1 MTLHVIVGAG
11 PIGSSTALLLA
22 ARGERVRVLTR
33 SGQGPSAENIEN
45 TAVDALDTERLTR
58 LAEGAA
64 VLYNC
69 ANPPY
74 HRWPE
79 QWPPLAE
86 SLLTAAERTGA
97 GLVTMSNLY
106 GHGPTDHPMTEHDP
120 LGATGAKGRV
130 RAQMWERALAA
141 HRDGGVRATEARA
154 SDYFGPGARA
164 QSHIGERSIP
174 RLLAGKP
181 ISVFGDPD
189 TPHSWTY
196 IADIAATLATLG
208 SDARAW
214 GQAWNVPTN
223 PPMSQREIYAALAR
237 AAQAPTPRLRRVPT
251 AVLRAGGLFV
261 PFLREFP
268 EIAYQFTR
276 PFVVDSTAAQTTFGI
291 TPTPM
296 DQALTATSAWWTDR
310 PAAAR

>member
-1 MTLHVIVGAG
+1 
-11 PIGSSTALLLA
+11 
-22 ARGERVRVLTR
+22 
-33 SGQGPSAENIEN
+33 
-45 TAVDALDTERLTR
+45 
-58 LAEGAA
+58 
-64 VLYNC
+64 
-69 ANPPY
+69 
-74 HRWPE
+74 
-79 QWPPLAE
+79 
-86 SLLTAAERTGA
+86 
-97 GLVTMSNLY
+97 
-106 GHGPTDHPMTEHDP
+106 
-120 LGATGAKGRV
+120 
-130 RAQMWERALAA
+130 
-141 HRDGGVRATEARA
+141 
-154 SDYFGPGARA
+154 
-164 QSHIGERSIP
+164 
-174 RLLAGKP
+174 
-181 ISVFGDPD
+181 VFGDPD